1 MINKFDSLPDEIILI
16 ILQTFR
22 LHELTLLAQVCRRFF
37 RIVHDKRFWHAVSFL
52 PYDSDVMNKL
62 VCQEFYASMEIYS
75 PLSLSDSR
83 ILLSPTHSEGSL
95 IMGDDSQHAQT
106 TASHGLQRSEFI
118 PSISTPVFYERFF
131 HSYGFAIVHLDLKRC
146 IHVDTSTMIAIAST
160 CTALKSLDISRCKNI
175 SYTAIK
181 TILSSCLPHLSTVSC
196 REIRARVGPSSLL
209 AEKPN
214 PYIKILDFGKNR
226 GLNDALL
233 AQIPLSFPNLYC
245 LASANSQAT
254 FISSLI
260 RIFY

>member
-1 MINKFDSLPDEIILI
+1 MINKFDGLPDEIILI
-16 ILQTFR
+16 IIQTFR
-22 LHELTLLAQVCRRFF
+22 LHELLLLSQVCRRFF

-62 VCQEFYASMEIYS
+62 VCQEFYASLEIYS

-95 IMGDDSQHAQT
+95 SIGMGGDDIQQPAQV
-106 TASHGLQRSEFI
+106 TASHGLQKSEFI
-118 PSISTPVFYERFF
+118 PSLSSPVFYERFF

-160 CTALKSLDISRCKNI
+160 CTALKLLDISRCKNI

-196 REIRARVGPSSLL
+196 REIGARVGPNSML

-214 PYIKILDFGKNR
+214 PFIKILDFGKNR

-233 AQIPLSFPNLYC
+233 AQIPLSFPNLHC
-245 LASANSQAT
+245 LASANSNN
-254 FISSLI
+254 
-260 RIFY
+260 